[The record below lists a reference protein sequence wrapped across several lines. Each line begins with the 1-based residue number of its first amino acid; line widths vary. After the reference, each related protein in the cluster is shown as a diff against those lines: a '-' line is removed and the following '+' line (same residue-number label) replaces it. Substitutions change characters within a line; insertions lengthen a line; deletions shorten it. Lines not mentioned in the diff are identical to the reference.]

1 MCTDSFGFYY
11 LIFRFPYATF
21 EIQYRY
27 RFQAP
32 DHSMYGIS
40 WISFITEK
48 LENFNWNYMDHYLCV
63 RGDMDYALHE
73 VRFVYTEREMKTVL
87 KYYST

>member
-1 MCTDSFGFYY
+1 M
-11 LIFRFPYATF
+11 FRFPYATF

-32 DHSMYGIS
+32 DHSTYGIS

-48 LENFNWNYMDHYLCV
+48 LENYNWNYMDHYLCA
-63 RGDMDYALHE
+63 RGDMDYDLHE
-73 VRFVYTEREMKTVL
+73 VKFKKNNTKT
-87 KYYST
+87 Y

>member
-1 MCTDSFGFYY
+1 MWYTHTSIIIYM
-11 LIFRFPYATF
+11 LIFFMFRFPYATF

-32 DHSMYGIS
+32 DHSTYGIS

-48 LENFNWNYMDHYLCV
+48 LENYNWNYMDHYLCA
-63 RGDMDYALHE
+63 RGDMDYDLHE
-73 VRFVYTEREMKTVL
+73 VKFKKNNTKT
-87 KYYST
+87 Y

>member
-1 MCTDSFGFYY
+1 MNT
-11 LIFRFPYATF
+11 LLTVNVLLFRFPYATF

-32 DHSMYGIS
+32 DHTTYGIS

-48 LENFNWNYMDHYLCV
+48 LENYNWNYMDQYLCA
-63 RGDMDYALHE
+63 RGDKDYNLSE
-73 VRFVYTEREMKTVL
+73 VKIL
-87 KYYST
+87 

>member
-1 MCTDSFGFYY
+1 MVY
-11 LIFRFPYATF
+11 IFRFPYATF

-32 DHSMYGIS
+32 DHSTYGIS

-48 LENFNWNYMDHYLCV
+48 LENYNWNYMDHYLCC
-63 RGDMDYALHE
+63 RGDMDYPLHE
-73 VRFVYTEREMKTVL
+73 VDMIKNL
-87 KYYST
+87 HKILI

>member
-1 MCTDSFGFYY
+1 MSTY
-11 LIFRFPYATF
+11 RFPYATF

-32 DHSMYGIS
+32 DHSTYGIS

-48 LENFNWNYMDHYLCV
+48 LENYNWNYMDHYLCA
-63 RGDMDYALHE
+63 RGDMDYPLHE
-73 VRFVYTEREMKTVL
+73 VNLL
-87 KYYST
+87 KVINCVIIHKNML